1 MIRLAYRTPPQ
12 TDFTHGLI
20 RRMTFS
26 RYRINCVG
34 TGRKTIGIT
43 NNPSLPFQNL
53 SHQDPSSE
61 RYNPSIHLCT
71 VPCQK
76 SSRNLVKS
84 RKIATHQNHALI
96 STSHHAMNRTPLGP
110 INGNKTHRKELT
122 PFTRGFILGKLT
134 SDVIPPQ
141 IKREIHAP
149 HSIIR
154 SVLRA
159 SEWQEEGAS
168 KPRSGRPT
176 IVIERARRYII
187 RYTRNNPK
195 IIYLKLCLTADIEFN
210 RSTIYRILK
219 EYRLAN

>member
-1 MIRLAYRTPPQ
+1 MGAKSTSGALNPIQPDPQGRLAESRIYRTP
-12 TDFTHGLI
+12 
-20 RRMTFS
+20 
-26 RYRINCVG
+26 
-34 TGRKTIGIT
+34 
-43 NNPSLPFQNL
+43 
-53 SHQDPSSE
+53 SS
-61 RYNPSIHLCT
+61 T

-134 SDVIPPQ
+134 SNITPPQ

-149 HSIIR
+149 RSIIR

-159 SEWQEEGAS
+159 
-168 KPRSGRPT
+168 
-176 IVIERARRYII
+176 V
-187 RYTRNNPK
+187 
-195 IIYLKLCLTADIEFN
+195 
-210 RSTIYRILK
+210 RI
-219 EYRLAN
+219 